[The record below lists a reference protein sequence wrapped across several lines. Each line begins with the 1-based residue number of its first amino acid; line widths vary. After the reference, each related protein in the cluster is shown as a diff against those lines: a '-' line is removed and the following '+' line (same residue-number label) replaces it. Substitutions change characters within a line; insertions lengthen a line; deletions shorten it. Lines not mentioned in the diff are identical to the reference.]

1 MSHSPV
7 RIVRRVGV
15 FGGTF
20 DPPHLGHLVA
30 AQGALHQLDLEH
42 VLWTPAGRPP
52 HKPGRPI
59 SSAGDRVAMVE
70 RAIAGNPGFILCRAD
85 LDAPGP
91 CYTSSLLERL
101 TSQLGSG
108 VQVYFIAGMDSLR
121 DLLTW
126 HEPARVLELAI
137 LAAVTR
143 PGCEADV
150 AALEAAIPG
159 AAGRV
164 VRVDIPALDISS
176 TDLQR
181 RIRAGEPVRYLAPD
195 PVAEYIATRR
205 LYRSPEPPQ
214 PPAGV

>member
-1 MSHSPV
+1 VSQPIR
-7 RIVRRVGV
+7 RIGV

-30 AQGALHQLDLEH
+30 AQGALCQLDLEH

-59 SSAGDRVAMVE
+59 SSAEDRVAMVE
-70 RAIAGNPGFILCRAD
+70 RAIAGNPRFILCRAD

-91 CYTSSLLERL
+91 CYTASLLERL
-101 TSQLGSG
+101 SGQLGPG
-108 VQVYFIAGMDSLR
+108 AQLYFIAGMDSLR

-126 HEPARVLELAI
+126 HQPARVLELAF
-137 LAAVTR
+137 LAAATR
-143 PGCEADV
+143 PGCEADL
-150 AALEAAIPG
+150 AALEASIPG
-159 AAGRV
+159 ATGRI

-181 RIRAGEPVRYLAPD
+181 RIRAGESVRYLTPD
-195 PVAEYIATRR
+195 AVAEYIASRG
-205 LYRSPEPPQ
+205 LYRSTEPQQ
-214 PPAGV
+214 PAAGA

>member
-1 MSHSPV
+1 VSQPIR
-7 RIVRRVGV
+7 RIGV

-30 AQGALHQLDLEH
+30 AQGALHQLQLDD

-59 SSAGDRVAMVE
+59 SSAADRVAMVE
-70 RAIAGNPGFILCRAD
+70 RAIAGNPCFILCRAD

-91 CYTSSLLERL
+91 CYTSDLLARL
-101 TSQLGSG
+101 SAQLGAG
-108 VQVYFIAGMDSLR
+108 IQLYFIAGMDSLR

-126 HEPARVLELAI
+126 HEPVRVLELAM
-137 LAAVTR
+137 LAAATR
-143 PGCEADV
+143 PGPDADL

-181 RIRAGEPVRYLAPD
+181 RIRAGQPVRYLTPD
-195 PVAEYIATRR
+195 AVIEYIAARG
-205 LYRSPEPPQ
+205 LYGSTARE
-214 PPAGV
+214 GGLI